1 METVNAQ
8 VLPAKTK
15 RSFWLTAFLIIMFI
29 TNPLTAFSY
38 FAYPDALVEVYP
50 LLSTPLIFLM
60 GVLAICNTLLVVATW
75 RWKKIGVYGLYTTIT
90 TAFIINL
97 YIGVDYFGAFMGLV
111 GALVIYVTT
120 RKTWAQFS

>member
-8 VLPAKTK
+8 VLPEKRK

-50 LLSTPLIFLM
+50 LLSTPLIYFM

-75 RWKKIGVYGLYTTIT
+75 RWKKMGVYGLCTTIV

-97 YIGVDYFGAFMGLV
+97 YIGVDLFGSIMGLA
-111 GALVIYVTT
+111 GALVIFVTT
-120 RKTWAQFS
+120 RKTWSQFS